1 MSMKWL
7 LVLLLLGPISLFA
20 DGPMGEN
27 VKGRYGGEEIFTEKG
42 QETMPP
48 KGFDRNKCLRANQ
61 LFRTMINRIR
71 TITFRIERKCSK
83 GAGNVHQQECIHHI
97 NYLDDIFKIFN
108 RQFEV
113 MGKVC
118 DDSLKE

>member
-1 MSMKWL
+1 MKL
-7 LVLLLLGPISLFA
+7 MFISLLFLPIILMA

-42 QETMPP
+42 QSPMPA
-48 KGFDRNKCLRANQ
+48 KGYDREKCMQANAR
-61 LFRTMINRIR
+61 FRTLINRIR

-83 GAGNVHQQECIHHI
+83 GAGNVHKAECSHHVA
-97 NYLDDIFKIFN
+97 YLEEIYSIFN

-113 MGKVC
+113 MSKVC
-118 DDSLKE
+118 LAE